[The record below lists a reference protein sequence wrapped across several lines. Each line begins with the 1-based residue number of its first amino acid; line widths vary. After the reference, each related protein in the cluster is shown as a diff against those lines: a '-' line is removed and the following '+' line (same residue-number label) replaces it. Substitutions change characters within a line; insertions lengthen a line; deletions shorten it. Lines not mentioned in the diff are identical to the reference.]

1 MLAVIAAR
9 GGSKRLPRKHLLPLA
24 GVPMIEHSIRAALG
38 ARGVDRL
45 LVTTDDP
52 EIATTARRAGADV
65 PFMRPAELATDTV
78 PARLAC
84 LHALDRLAEIEGRRR
99 ESFVMIQATCPLV
112 DASDIDA
119 AIDAYEQARGTA
131 AVTVAP
137 ARQHLEGVVAVD
149 EGGFIISSLRRDYG
163 LEPRIMPSQ
172 MHGPRFYITGAAM
185 VLHADRLRSEPEYV
199 FRDPHVVA
207 VLIPEER
214 AIDIDTAIDFA
225 IAEFLMSRLAAA

>member
-1 MLAVIAAR
+1 MLALIAAR
-9 GGSKRLPRKHLLPLA
+9 GGSKRLPRKHLLPL
-24 GVPMIEHSIRAALG
+24 GGIPMIVHSIRAALAAG
-38 ARGVDRL
+38 GVDRV

-52 EIATTARRAGADV
+52 EIARTARAAGADV

-84 LHALDRLAEIEGRRR
+84 LHALDRLVEIEGCRR

-119 AIDAYEQARGTA
+119 TISAYEQQKGTA

-137 ARQHLEGVVAVD
+137 ARQHLEGIVAVD
-149 EGGFIISSLRRDYG
+149 GHGFVRNCLRSDYG
-163 LEPRIMPSQ
+163 VEPRILPSQ

-185 VLHADRLRSEPEYV
+185 ALHAGRLANEPEYV

-207 VLIPEER
+207 VLTPEER
-214 AIDIDTAIDFA
+214 AIDIDSALDFA
-225 IAEFLMSRLAAA
+225 IAEFFVSRRVTG